1 MFSGVL
7 SLISHEGG
15 AQSGKGPAQTSG
27 PTHKRESLSYQSSS
41 SQSVCSRGVDGHPS
55 DPPEVIISE
64 PSLFAQRTS
73 KDSRYPGFK
82 LSGDL
87 KAGVHDML
95 PPPPAKPA
103 APLAV
108 LLSTALPKSTILTVC
123 VLASIIRLAGFRSP
137 CTTSWK
143 WR

>member
-1 MFSGVL
+1 MIL
-7 SLISHEGG
+7 LCT
-15 AQSGKGPAQTSG
+15 P
-27 PTHKRESLSYQSSS
+27 
-41 SQSVCSRGVDGHPS
+41 
-55 DPPEVIISE
+55 
-64 PSLFAQRTS
+64 AQRTS

-87 KAGVHDML
+87 KAGVQDML